1 MLFST
6 ANSMMLF
13 KLSSMPIRQR
23 SSQQRANC
31 NGADPDMELTL
42 KEFLR
47 GGKEQLTA
55 AGFPEVD
62 AEHLLAHV
70 LGISRMELHNPVT
83 VENAINAIGDIAVIE
98 ETFWKLLDRRCAHE
112 PLQYLTGVAYF
123 RYLELQVGP
132 GVLVPRPES
141 ELLVDAVLRNIEGR
155 EGAVSVVDLGAG
167 SGALT
172 LAIATEAPQTH
183 LIAVEKDP
191 AAVNWLRKNVS
202 RIDETV
208 RILESDVEDALDGV
222 KCDVVIA
229 NPPYIPDGQELPQDV
244 AEHEPA
250 VALFGGEDGMAIPRR
265 FINAAARLL
274 KSGGFLA
281 IEHHESQ
288 PIDIA
293 AAMLADFENIQCHN
307 DLVGRPRFT
316 TGTRR

>member
-1 MLFST
+1 
-6 ANSMMLF
+6 
-13 KLSSMPIRQR
+13 
-23 SSQQRANC
+23 
-31 NGADPDMELTL
+31 MELTF

-62 AEHLLAHV
+62 AEHLLAYV

-83 VENAINAIGDIAVIE
+83 VENAINAIGDITVIE

-141 ELLVDAVLRNIEGR
+141 ELLVDAVLKNIEGR
-155 EGAVSVVDLGAG
+155 KGAVSVVDLGAG

-191 AAVNWLRKNVS
+191 AAVEWLRKNVS

-229 NPPYIPDGQELPQDV
+229 NPPYIPDGQELPKDV

-250 VALFGGEDGMAIPRR
+250 VALFGGEDGMTIPRR

-293 AAMLADFENIQCHN
+293 AAMLVDFENVECHN